1 MADRDYRRDDD
12 ERERYRV
19 MDQIEES
26 RDRRVRD
33 AFRTAGYSE
42 RGPGGLGRVD
52 PYRQGRDRH
61 PDDRYDRGYGRDE
74 DRGYGREE
82 RGHAGDDRGYGYDAG
97 PGRWDRPPQPDH
109 RGRGPRGYKRS
120 DQRIQEDVSDRLM
133 DDPRLDASEIQVHVS
148 EGEVTLTGNVGSR
161 ADRRRAEDIAES
173 VSGVSYVMNNVRV
186 RQHGTTG
193 ATG

>member
-19 MDQIEES
+19 MNEMEDN

-33 AFRTAGYSE
+33 AFHSAGYGE
-42 RGPGGLGRVD
+42 HGPGGLGRVD
-52 PYRQGRDRH
+52 PSRQGRDRYA
-61 PDDRYDRGYGRDE
+61 DDHYGRDDE
-74 DRGYGREE
+74 RYARGYGREE
-82 RGHAGDDRGYGYDAG
+82 RGYGRDLERRG
-97 PGRWDRPPQPDH
+97 PPQPDH

-120 DQRIQEDVSDRLM
+120 DQRIQEDVNDRLM
-133 DDPRLDASEIQVHVS
+133 DDPHLDASEIQVHVS